1 MENNTEL
8 DIDSKMDLVNGKKKE
23 NTKQD
28 FKNQVQKQGGDRM
41 SAVDWIFSEVLLRN
55 YQNDQ
60 ELSSDDAVS
69 KSHDGVKSSE
79 VYSCT
84 RLGTVNWRRRIHD
97 LRSELGRLNKD
108 QDLKDDERMQLT
120 LTLLFKEASS

>member
-1 MENNTEL
+1 
-8 DIDSKMDLVNGKKKE
+8 
-23 NTKQD
+23 
-28 FKNQVQKQGGDRM
+28 M

-84 RLGTVNWRRRIHD
+84 RLGTVNWRTRIL
-97 LRSELGRLNKD
+97 LRSKLGRLNKD
-108 QDLKDDERMQLT
+108 QDSKDN
-120 LTLLFKEASS
+120 EAHAVDIDIIV